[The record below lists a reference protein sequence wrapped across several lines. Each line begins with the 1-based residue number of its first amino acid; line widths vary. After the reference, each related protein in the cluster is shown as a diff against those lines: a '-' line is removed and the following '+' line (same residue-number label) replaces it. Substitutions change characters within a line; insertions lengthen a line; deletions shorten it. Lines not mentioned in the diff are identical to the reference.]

1 MGNLY
6 GVIGC
11 PISHSM
17 SPDIHNHAF
26 HVLKIDSHY
35 HAFHIEKEQLSD
47 AVNSLKLLGV
57 KGYNVT
63 IPHKVAIIPYLDEL
77 DETARIA
84 GAVNTV
90 VNDDGKLIGYNTD
103 GNGYMQSL
111 LGLLER
117 PINEYNMLIIGAGGA
132 AKGIYYT
139 LAYNGCINLDIANRT
154 ITNAEDLI
162 NNCPFENNSMAIT
175 LEEAEL
181 KLEKYDIIIQTT
193 AVGLHPNIDEKPL
206 SLKNAKKSAIV
217 SDIVYNPIK
226 TALLKEAEQ
235 SQLTIHNGVGMFVHQ
250 AAIAFSLWTGQTPP
264 INEMTDIVYKKL
276 GGKSC

>member
-26 HVLKIDSHY
+26 NVLNIDSHY
-35 HAFHIEKEQLSD
+35 YAFHIEKEQLSE

-63 IPHKVAIIPYLDEL
+63 IPHKVAIIPYLDDL

-139 LAYNGCINLDIANRT
+139 LAYNGCKNLDIANRT
-154 ITNAEDLI
+154 ITKAEELI
-162 NNCPFENNSMAIT
+162 NNCPFDNNSMAIT
-175 LEEAEL
+175 LDEAEL

-206 SLKNAKKSAIV
+206 SLKNARKSAIV